1 MGCFAPETSH
11 QFENRYMTQGGKESD
26 AAYAAA
32 LLFHYNFERGGYT
45 AEELI
50 AEWRKDYPTP
60 WLRWAV
66 IEALYQGRYKAI
78 SVKHILCTWRRRGQ
92 PRYHFN
98 LEFETLVCG
107 SLPKSLDEDR
117 GDRGDRSD
125 RPTNKISPYSFKDSL
140 REASGQ
146 KNRSGQQIEQSRIE
160 QKAPRLSTESLPSS
174 LPQSKIESKT
184 EYLPKNSGKP
194 EDNLS
199 QILSD
204 EIIPDPWLEPV
215 VSEPPSDRST
225 SQSASKTASQSTSK
239 TASQSGKPIEGDR
252 SVAEISAPASS
263 EAKQTDNG
271 SGEDQPK
278 SSIGQF
284 TPKLESSEVYA
295 KLKATIR
302 RNPFQ
307 D

>member
-1 MGCFAPETSH
+1 
-11 QFENRYMTQGGKESD
+11 MTQGGKESD

-32 LLFHYNFERGGYT
+32 LLVHYNFERGGYT

-50 AEWRKDYPTP
+50 AEWRKDHPTP

-78 SVKHILCTWRRRGQ
+78 SVKHILRTWQRRGQ

-107 SLPKSLDEDR
+107 SLPKSFDEDR
-117 GDRGDRSD
+117 GDRGDRGD

-140 REASGQ
+140 SEGSGQ
-146 KNRSGQQIEQSRIE
+146 KNRSGEEIE
-160 QKAPRLSTESLPSS
+160 QKAPRVSTESLASF
-174 LPQSKIESKT
+174 LPESKTESKT
-184 EYLPKNSGKP
+184 EYLPKDSGKP
-194 EDNLS
+194 EENIS
-199 QILSD
+199 EISSD

-215 VSEPPSDRST
+215 ISEPPSDRST
-225 SQSASKTASQSTSK
+225 SQTASQS
-239 TASQSGKPIEGDR
+239 ASQSGKPIEGEA
-252 SVAEISAPASS
+252 SAAEMSAPASP